1 LDTNKKVIYF
11 LKKQEILIM
20 AIRFVLYLLFLI
32 IICFNSYSNVL
43 YEKNNLIITDIDIK
57 IYKKLYKENY
67 GNDIDQQNAIK
78 DLVLIQNVIENLE
91 QNNSLFIEKIDAE
104 LFLQFGREISEDQN
118 VINFFR
124 FSKIRDEFIINY
136 FKNRLSASEIENEF
150 KRLDSLKLPISL
162 NNCLVI
168 KEVIDLKDNK
178 EFINSFISNLKNST
192 KKFQV
197 TINGIRH
204 EVCLDNLTFNAIEQF
219 IIKYIQTQTKEEFES
234 FVYEKTKN

>member
-1 LDTNKKVIYF
+1 
-11 LKKQEILIM
+11 M

>member
-1 LDTNKKVIYF
+1 
-11 LKKQEILIM
+11 M
-20 AIRFVLYLLFLI
+20 AIRLVLYLLFLI

-67 GNDIDQQNAIK
+67 GNDINQQNAIK

-104 LFLQFGREISEDQN
+104 LLLQFGREILEDQN

-168 KEVIDLKDNK
+168 KEVIDLKNNK

-219 IIKYIQTQTKEEFES
+219 IIKYIQTQTREEFEY

>member
-1 LDTNKKVIYF
+1 
-11 LKKQEILIM
+11 M
-20 AIRFVLYLLFLI
+20 AIRFVLYLIFLI
-32 IICFNSYSNVL
+32 ITCFNSYSNIL

-104 LFLQFGREISEDQN
+104 LFLQFGRETLEDQN

-150 KRLDSLKLPISL
+150 KKLDSLKLPISL

-168 KEVIDLKDNK
+168 KEVIDLKENK

-197 TINGIRH
+197 TINGIKH

>member
-1 LDTNKKVIYF
+1 
-11 LKKQEILIM
+11 M
-20 AIRFVLYLLFLI
+20 AIRFVLYLMFLI
-32 IICFNSYSNVL
+32 IICFNSYSNIL

-104 LFLQFGREISEDQN
+104 LFLQFGREILEDQN

-168 KEVIDLKDNK
+168 KEVIDLKENK

-197 TINGIRH
+197 TINGIKH

>member
-11 LKKQEILIM
+11 LKKQEVLIM

-104 LFLQFGREISEDQN
+104 LFLQFSREILEDQN

>member
-1 LDTNKKVIYF
+1 
-11 LKKQEILIM
+11 M
-20 AIRFVLYLLFLI
+20 AIRLVLYLLFLI

-67 GNDIDQQNAIK
+67 GNDINQQNAIK

-104 LFLQFGREISEDQN
+104 LLLQFGREILEDQN

-168 KEVIDLKDNK
+168 KEVIDLKNNK

-197 TINGIRH
+197 TINGIKH

-219 IIKYIQTQTKEEFES
+219 IIKYIQTQTREEFEY

>member
-1 LDTNKKVIYF
+1 
-11 LKKQEILIM
+11 M

-104 LFLQFGREISEDQN
+104 LFLQFSREILEDQN